1 MLERPLQVNDL
12 VKGASQRPNIGLLIV
27 LVSSDD
33 FGGHEVGRSQ
43 ASLGEVGMGSQRL
56 GDSEIPE
63 LNYVVCIKVNNTFV
77 EEHVLSLNVAMQ
89 NILSV
94 HEVNCDHEL
103 GHPGEDLIFWNLVAL
118 IPVLQDPVIY
128 APPLRVLHDD
138 IQAILLDEALMIFDD
153 CRSYKYLQ
161 QADFIFRVLLF
172 LIIHIVEGDY
182 LLQHISTFKANCS

>member
-12 VKGASQRPNIGLLIV
+12 IEGASQRPNIGLLIV

-33 FGGHEVGRSQ
+33 FRGHEVGRTQ
-43 ASLGEVGMGSQRL
+43 ACLGEVGMGSQRL
-56 GDSEIPE
+56 GDPKISELYDI
-63 LNYVVCIKVNNTFV
+63 VCIKVNYTFV
-77 EEHVLSLNVAMQ
+77 EEHVLSLYVAMQ

-94 HEVNCDHEL
+94 HEMNCDHEL
-103 GHPGEDLIFWNLVAL
+103 GHPGEDLIFWDLVPL

-128 APPLRVLHDD
+128 ASPLRVLHDD

-161 QADFIFRVLLF
+161 QADFIFRVFLF
-172 LIIHIVEGDY
+172 LVIHIIEWDD